1 MFRRSAANRLEL
13 TINTPGRN
21 GCIMTQGD
29 ILTICKDSVTTAL
42 MIAAPFLVL
51 SLIIGLVISVLQA
64 ATQIHEQTITFVPKI
79 LSVALILI
87 FLGSW
92 IMNMMI
98 GFTEKIFIYI
108 SNLA

>member
-1 MFRRSAANRLEL
+1 
-13 TINTPGRN
+13 
-21 GCIMTQGD
+21 MTQGD